1 MKFRRALIEITNACN
16 LSCGFCAVSG
26 RPRGLMSLELFESAA
41 RQAKELAPVVS
52 LHLLGEPFMHPQLP
66 EILAVSSRLGLN
78 INLVTNGTLL
88 KKFGAELFDEPCLGQ
103 VSVSLQ
109 ALAALP
115 APVRLGTL
123 RRLAA
128 FAGSRPERLI
138 TSFRLR
144 CSRQDPFFKEVSD
157 FFLGA
162 FPCAE
167 DWHRGALKLTENV
180 YLNTGELFNWRGGR
194 SAGLKGC
201 LGLRHHFG
209 VLYGGEVVP
218 CCADFDGAL
227 AFGNIKD
234 KPLREILAAPRA
246 ATLRASIASG
256 TSMPSYCA
264 GCGFLA
270 PG

>member
-1 MKFRRALIEITNACN
+1 
-16 LSCGFCAVSG
+16 
-26 RPRGLMSLELFESAA
+26 MSLELFESAA
-41 RQAKELAPVVS
+41 AQAKELAAVIS

-66 EILAVSSRLGLN
+66 EILAAASRLGLK

-88 KKFGAELFDEPCLGQ
+88 KKFGADLFDEKCLGQ

-115 APVRLGTL
+115 APVRLSAL

-144 CSRQDPFFKEVSD
+144 CSRQDPFFKEVSE

-162 FPCAE
+162 FPCAA
-167 DWHRGALKLTENV
+167 DWDRGALKLTENV

-194 SAGLKGC
+194 PAGLKGC

-209 VLYGGEVVP
+209 ILYGGEVVP
-218 CCADFDGAL
+218 CCADYDGAL
-227 AFGNIKD
+227 AFGNIKE
-234 KPLREILAAPRA
+234 KPLRGILASPRA
-246 ATLRASIASG
+246 ASLRTAIASG
-256 TSMPSYCA
+256 SSMPSYCA